1 MPTIL
6 ELFKQANGNGDVT
19 VWDGTTQ
26 KSGIVNKVKDF
37 ASAELN
43 PNGPRMMFYKQL
55 ITPPLIYA
63 LDTPRI
69 SLKGAVDPART
80 LSVNS
85 SKYQNTK
92 STSGKITI
100 GSLLG
105 GSANRPSD
113 TIFENKTGTPVTKG
127 TLGSGPGDYAALQ
140 NAVEPGKSYYVSQ
153 FPAGKSPF
161 AGVLKGDLNTIGT
174 NIAGAGISAGK
185 NLIQKGIS
193 KVIKKSRN
201 KINDPNSPPVD
212 PDTEPPPVLATD
224 SKFEYFKPKNF
235 VDNHNN
241 DSGNTEKK
249 FTTHI
254 RNSKGVL
261 EERTAKQKIYS
272 GNRSNIDTINSTIL
286 TSLSN
291 RDNLLNDD
299 LTNLYKNTNGLITSP
314 YVLFRA
320 HRESGFAGDNV
331 LLPGT
336 VSGITEDVSPEW
348 STFKFIG
355 SPFNQYRYLGVER
368 SISFEI
374 KLYSTSF
381 EETVSMKKSLNKLR
395 KLVYPD
401 ENITAIQYP
410 GDKDKKYSPIVFNGN
425 LTRLTING
433 LYYNLLGFI
442 ESLSISIDDST
453 SWTSNDLQGNTN
465 VYDGTFV
472 TSLDSAIKTPS
483 PSVIN
488 VSIGFKVI
496 NEVSVNSSDPANQK
510 LQFKF

>member
-26 KSGIVNKVKDF
+26 KSGIVDRVNDF

-55 ITPPLIYA
+55 ITPPLIYG
-63 LDTPRI
+63 LDAPRI

-85 SKYQNTK
+85 SKYQDTK

-113 TIFENKTGTPVTKG
+113 IIFKDKTGAPITKG
-127 TLGSGPGDYAALQ
+127 TLGGGPGDYVGLR
-140 NAVEPGKSYYVSQ
+140 NSVENGTSYYVSQ

-161 AGVLKGDLNTIGT
+161 AGVLKGDLNSIGA
-174 NIAGAGISAGK
+174 NVAGATINAAK
-185 NLIQKGIS
+185 NLIQAGVS

-201 KINDPNSPPVD
+201 QDANQEIKTN
-212 PDTEPPPVLATD
+212 E
-224 SKFEYFKPKNF
+224 EKPKITPTNSKWEYNKPTNF
-235 VDNHNN
+235 IDNHKNESTN
-241 DSGNTEKK
+241 VAKNYTKWYRGENGKLVEREQQFYNAGVSKIDS
-249 FTTHI
+249 
-254 RNSKGVL
+254 
-261 EERTAKQKIYS
+261 
-272 GNRSNIDTINSTIL
+272 INGEIL
-286 TSLSN
+286 TYLVSKRKN
-291 RDNLLNDD
+291 QPVTDD
-299 LTNLYKNTNGLITSP
+299 SIKDIKSIENVP
-314 YVLFRA
+314 YVRFKLHQSDA
-320 HRESGFAGDNV
+320 DGNNI

-336 VSGITEDVSPEW
+336 ISGITEDVSPEW
-348 STFKFIG
+348 SSFKFIG

-368 SISFEI
+368 SISFDM
-374 KLYSTSF
+374 KLYATTRL
-381 EETVSMKKSLNKLR
+381 EMVSMTKNVYRLR

-401 ENITAIQYP
+401 ENISAIQYP
-410 GDKDKKYSPIVFNGN
+410 NSNRYSPIVFNGN
-425 LTRLTING
+425 LVRLTVNG
-433 LYYNLLGFI
+433 FYYDVFGFI
-442 ESLSISIDDST
+442 ESLNISIDDST
-453 SWTSNDLQGNTN
+453 SWVG
-465 VYDGTFV
+465 
-472 TSLDSAIKTPS
+472 DSVLS

-496 NEVSVNSSDPANQK
+496 DEVEVDEQTLN
-510 LQFKF
+510 FKF

>member
-26 KSGIVNKVKDF
+26 KSGIVNTVKDF

-55 ITPPLIYA
+55 IAPPLIYA

-85 SKYQNTK
+85 SKYQDTK

-113 TIFENKTGTPVTKG
+113 TIFKEKTGAPVTKG

-140 NAVEPGKSYYVSQ
+140 NAVEPGTPYYVSQ

-161 AGVLKGDLNTIGT
+161 AGVLKGDLNTIGA
-174 NIAGAGISAGK
+174 NVAGAGISAAK
-185 NLIQKGIS
+185 NLIQSGIS

-201 KINDPNSPPVD
+201 KINDPNSPPI
-212 PDTEPPPVLATD
+212 DTNNPPKPILATD
-224 SKFEYFKPKNF
+224 TKFEYYKPSNF

-241 DSGNTEKK
+241 TSTNPAKNYTEYYRTSTGTLQKREEPFYNNGVSKVDS
-249 FTTHI
+249 
-254 RNSKGVL
+254 
-261 EERTAKQKIYS
+261 
-272 GNRSNIDTINSTIL
+272 INSEIL
-286 TSLSN
+286 TYLVSKRKNQPVTDESIK
-291 RDNLLNDD
+291 DIKNLES
-299 LTNLYKNTNGLITSP
+299 IP
-314 YVLFRA
+314 YVRFKL
-320 HRESGFAGDNV
+320 HQSDTAGNNI
-331 LLPGT
+331 LLPAT
-336 VSGITEDVSPEW
+336 ISGINEDVSPEW

-368 SISFEI
+368 SISFDM
-374 KLYSTSF
+374 KLYATTRL
-381 EETVSMKKSLNKLR
+381 EMVSMTKNIYRLR
-395 KLVYPD
+395 KLVFPD
-401 ENITAIQYP
+401 ENISAIEYP
-410 GDKDKKYSPIVFNGN
+410 GGNSKYSPIVFNGN
-425 LTRLTING
+425 LMYLTING
-433 LYYNLLGFI
+433 FYYDVFGFI

-453 SWTSNDLQGNTN
+453 SWVG
-465 VYDGTFV
+465 
-472 TSLDSAIKTPS
+472 DSVLS

-496 NEVSVNSSDPANQK
+496 NEVEVDEQSLN
-510 LQFKF
+510 FKF